1 MLCAFH
7 MGLHCCTGLG
17 VPVYKQSI
25 QFFFF
30 VECELP
36 RSRGTCKGKYTRFY
50 YDKTSGQCK
59 GFKYSGC
66 GGNLNNFESLS
77 DCNHR
82 CICSRQLAVGTC
94 SQGQPRYFY
103 NKATGLCQVFAYS
116 GCGGNVNNFLMEDHC
131 KSVCIDPEIRRRCL
145 RRPEIGSC
153 TNNMTRYYYDVNCD
167 CCRQF
172 SYSGCDG
179 NRNNF
184 ETENSCLQKC
194 HSIEGMRG
202 ATTNIPVPTASAE
215 SSTASPTTAAPS
227 KKDAGSNMIIIQTNP
242 GPPPGQRINNI
253 FQQLLNNMMLPG

>member
-1 MLCAFH
+1 M
-7 MGLHCCTGLG
+7 
-17 VPVYKQSI
+17 
-25 QFFFF
+25 
-30 VECELP
+30 
-36 RSRGTCKGKYTRFY
+36 
-50 YDKTSGQCK
+50 
-59 GFKYSGC
+59 
-66 GGNLNNFESLS
+66 
-77 DCNHR
+77 
-82 CICSRQLAVGTC
+82 GTC

-145 RRPEIGSC
+145 RRPEIGFC

-172 SYSGCDG
+172 SFSGCDG

-194 HSIEGMRG
+194 HSIQGMRG
-202 ATTNIPVPTASAE
+202 ATTNVPVPTVSAE

-253 FQQLLNNMMLPG
+253 FQQLLNNMMLSG